1 MPSPLPAAQPPRTLL
16 ARMNALSSKPPM
28 VLYLGFL
35 LVLGVWK
42 PVLEEFPQS
51 LFSIS
56 GDVALFWRGILI
68 VAIYSTLDLLI
79 GYWREKKWILPSSA
93 WISGLIL
100 SLVLAPTASW
110 ALTIAAPIL
119 ASLGKQFIRFR
130 RKHVFNPAA
139 LALVALG
146 LAFPS
151 QGVVSWWGASW
162 GIIPFVV
169 IVLSGIVTIFRVKR
183 WKTAAT
189 FIVIYLVGSGA
200 LLLSRGGAVAG
211 LQTLVLDGTLAFFA
225 TVMLIEPVTT
235 AYQPA
240 SLRTWFGAGVA
251 ALVLLF
257 SLPGVAL
264 PIPDPFLVSLLL
276 GNLGATIASNVLRN
290 R

>member
-1 MPSPLPAAQPPRTLL
+1 
-16 ARMNALSSKPPM
+16 M

-42 PVLEEFPQS
+42 PALAELPES
-51 LFSIS
+51 LFRIS
-56 GDVALFWRGILI
+56 GDLSLFWRGILI
-68 VAIYSTLDLLI
+68 VAIYSGLDLLI

-93 WISGLIL
+93 WISGLIV

-110 ALTIAAPIL
+110 GMAIAAPVL
-119 ASLGKQFIRFR
+119 ASLGKQLIRFK

-139 LALVALG
+139 FALVILG
-146 LAFPS
+146 FAFPNQS
-151 QGVVSWWGASW
+151 IVSWWGESW

-169 IVLSGIVTIFRVKR
+169 IVLSGIVTIFRIKR

-189 FIVIYLVGSGA
+189 FIAIYLVGSGI
-200 LLLSRGGAVAG
+200 LLLSRGGALAD
-211 LQTLVLDGTLAFFA
+211 LQNLVIDGTLAFFA

-235 AYQPA
+235 AYQPS

-257 SLPGVAL
+257 SLPGFAL
-264 PIPDPFLVSLLL
+264 PLPDPFLVSLLL
-276 GNLGATIASNVLRN
+276 GNLGATVASRLARRQKPAQSASSVAGGN